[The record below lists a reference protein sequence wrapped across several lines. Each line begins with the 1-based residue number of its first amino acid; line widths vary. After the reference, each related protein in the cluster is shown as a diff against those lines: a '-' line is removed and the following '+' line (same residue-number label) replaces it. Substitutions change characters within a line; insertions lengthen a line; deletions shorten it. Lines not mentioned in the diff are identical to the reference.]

1 MKAKIKIAILE
12 KAANKIEAI
21 AARVSKTSDRNTINL
36 EVNEVIADLETAIL
50 EMKNIYKQKQL
61 SKKEDREI
69 ERLKP
74 ASSQI

>member
-1 MKAKIKIAILE
+1 MKAKIKIARLE

-61 SKKEDREI
+61 SKKEDREL